1 MFALRVEFNRVGT
14 RASSGRN
21 PEGFCAKVKGLRIK
35 RVFDFVLVLLTSVVW
50 LPILV
55 CLGVFVRFKL
65 GGPVFFRQQRLGQNE
80 QVFELVKFRTMIEVR
95 DEKGELL
102 PDAQRMTRFGRWLR
116 STSFDELPE
125 LWNVLKGQMSLV
137 GPRPLLV
144 KYLPLY
150 SKEQRRRHL
159 VPPGLTGWAQINGRN
174 TIGWGQKFSLDV
186 WYVDNRTLWIDLKIL
201 FQTLWTVVSR
211 QGISSQGEATMS
223 EFTGTSSE

>member
-1 MFALRVEFNRVGT
+1 
-14 RASSGRN
+14 
-21 PEGFCAKVKGLRIK
+21 
-35 RVFDFVLVLLTSVVW
+35 
-50 LPILV
+50 
-55 CLGVFVRFKL
+55 
-65 GGPVFFRQQRLGQNE
+65 
-80 QVFELVKFRTMIEVR
+80 MIEVR

>member
-1 MFALRVEFNRVGT
+1 M
-14 RASSGRN
+14 
-21 PEGFCAKVKGLRIK
+21 KGLRIK